1 MTELRALKI
10 ALAEK
15 EAEAARKE
23 AETSRK
29 EAEVIKLK
37 IEQLK
42 AKEIIQEPITVT
54 QSHESVAPETLIGG
68 YVCTS
73 KHPVW
78 NSTYNPTLCG
88 VRGAPN
94 MYDNLNYYGQ
104 CPCKAVSTGGYCRKH
119 INTYKKKG
127 WWTHGDVRC
136 FGVGAFPGIN
146 IEAQGRA
153 RWLERTAHKMT
164 KDSISEVAVELTDGR
179 PAEIIAKYPME
190 RK

>member
-29 EAEVIKLK
+29 EAEVIKLQ
-37 IEQLK
+37 IEQLE
-42 AKEIIQEPITVT
+42 AKKEIQEPITVT

-78 NSTYNPTLCG
+78 NSTYNPMLCG
-88 VRGAPN
+88 VRGGHN
-94 MYDNLNYYGQ
+94 MYDESNYYGQ
-104 CPCKAVSTGGYCRKH
+104 CRKH
-119 INTYKKKG
+119 INAYKKKG